1 LLFQKFENKIQ
12 QMNLVLVDSYF
23 PIILADLPLEV
34 FINRV
39 ESFTEYIEAN
49 KSLSVF
55 GSNRICA

>member
-1 LLFQKFENKIQ
+1 
-12 QMNLVLVDSYF
+12 MNLVLVDSYF
-23 PIILADLPLEV
+23 PIILAGLPLEV

-39 ESFTEYIEAN
+39 GSFTEYIEAN